1 MFTGIV
7 TTAKKYVGGIP
18 TSGGLLI
25 DATKMEGMLNSFQTV
40 IAVGKMV
47 TDVKPG
53 DIVHLNLKRYLMAK
67 HLPGKIEDNV
77 QADNMQ
83 ARYEIPMVT
92 LDDQEC
98 LLIQNTD
105 IDYVVE
111 DPQVDEGGL
120 LQ

>member
-1 MFTGIV
+1 
-7 TTAKKYVGGIP
+7 
-18 TSGGLLI
+18 
-25 DATKMEGMLNSFQTV
+25 
-40 IAVGKMV
+40 
-47 TDVKPG
+47 
-53 DIVHLNLKRYLMAK
+53 
-67 HLPGKIEDNV
+67 
-77 QADNMQ
+77 MQ